1 MKRTLSRIAVLATS
15 IIFSVSLFFA
25 VAPHSFADSYGL
37 EAARNASQYKES
49 TKSLPEIAGS
59 MINLGLS
66 LLGLVFLGLAL
77 YSGFKWM
84 TAQGTEKDVTT
95 ARDTLVNATIGLVIV
110 FSAYALTTFLF
121 TDVVGTITGTV
132 DPTAATEPAADPGD
146 ADPIDS
152 SVTPGVPPEDKPLL
166 VYCCYSK
173 QNQLVTKLS
182 APTSQEAMNEC
193 KTQYP
198 LLSYY
203 TIESNPP
210 GTCPYIASM
219 P

>member
-15 IIFSVSLFFA
+15 IIFSASLFFA
-25 VAPHSFADSYGL
+25 VAPQSFADSYGL

-49 TKSLPEIAGS
+49 TKSLPEVAGS

-95 ARDTLVNATIGLVIV
+95 ARDTLVNATIGLVVI

-132 DPTAATEPAADPGD
+132 DPTAATAPAPASGAAGADAPAD
-146 ADPIDS
+146 APVENKPIF
-152 SVTPGVPPEDKPLL
+152 

-173 QNQLVTKLS
+173 QNTLLMEQIGETD
-182 APTSQEAMNEC
+182 QEAYDEC
-193 KTQYP
+193 VAQYK
-198 LLSYY
+198 LQFSYA
-203 TIESNPP
+203 IKSNPP
-210 GTCPYIASM
+210 GQCPYIS
-219 P
+219 PSPTP